1 MAAAEPITFFPTCL
15 VELIRPDVGAAAV
28 RVLRREGHPCQ
39 LSRGATCCGQPAWNS
54 GFTDE
59 ARKVARR
66 TLKALAATTGP
77 IVVPS
82 GSCATMMHEYWP
94 ELFKGSP
101 QEARAREV
109 AGRIR
114 EFSQYV
120 AGGLDDETPDET
132 LDEAP
137 DGEPGAD
144 RVAYHDSCHML
155 RELGVKEEPRRLL
168 ADAGVTVDELP
179 GAERCCGFGGTFSVK
194 LPDVSVAMA
203 DEKLDEVT
211 ATGTGELVGC
221 DVSCL
226 MHLEGRARQ
235 RGLELRVR
243 HLAEVLDEEH

>member
-1 MAAAEPITFFPTCL
+1 MGAEPITFFPTCL
-15 VELIRPDVGAAAV
+15 VELIRPDAGAAAV
-28 RVLRREGHPCQ
+28 RLLRREGHACQ

-54 GFTDE
+54 GYQDE

-66 TLKALAATTGP
+66 TLKALAKTTGP

-94 ELFKGSP
+94 ELFKGTP
-101 QEARAREV
+101 QSARAREI
-109 AGRIR
+109 AGRVQ

-120 AGGLDDETPDET
+120 ASGREPER
-132 LDEAP
+132 AP
-137 DGEPGAD
+137 DGPDTSAGD

-155 RELGVKEEPRRLL
+155 RELGVKQQPRQLL
-168 ADAGVTVDELP
+168 ADANVAVDELP

-194 LPDVSVAMA
+194 LPEVSIAMA
-203 DEKLDEVT
+203 DEKLDEVD

-235 RGLELRVR
+235 RGLKLRVR
-243 HLAEVLDEEH
+243 HLAEVLDEAD